1 MLHEPL
7 PSNYCRDYAWLQ
19 KSVGQSNILQ
29 YLDNFLPINFP
40 DNDIKLTALSQC
52 LETSGT
58 ASYEHFL
65 NFLKYTPEWTS
76 SP

>member
-40 DNDIKLTALSQC
+40 DNDTANGPVSM
-52 LETSGT
+52 SRDVGR
-58 ASYEHFL
+58 H
-65 NFLKYTPEWTS
+65 
-76 SP
+76 